1 MTNFRTSLSSYMS
14 GFISAISVAVAVL
27 AGSAIAQGEVAAGQK
42 TADHAP
48 RSLLQSPKSAEGQAP
63 GSVELPSVPGRDG
76 TVTSSDLDAVGMEIF
91 GVLEPADGG
100 LGYGMWRG
108 SSRRTIVSLMASL
121 PDRQG
126 AGVRQDLFARLL
138 LSRAFDPASADR
150 FGAGAR
156 GRLVADEVPFM
167 SVRASKLLAAG
178 YLREAERALDQADAP
193 QDDPMDDLGTLHIRS
208 EIFLLTGRTR
218 AACAIAARTRG
229 ASAEPYWARLRA
241 LCYIVAEDR
250 GAARLSA
257 DLLAETGYQDP
268 LFFAALANQIDG
280 AGLSYG
286 DLSIKDG
293 VHFALLSRNDQ
304 DGFPRDVLNTD
315 APAVR
320 AAALRLAQVMARGQ
334 EDLVTIQ
341 IPLAEAGVLAG
352 SPRGAADVERLRT
365 FYASVVMS
373 EAEIVGLANS
383 QVSPDR
389 SGKASAKKA
398 AAIYQALSAAV
409 MPGDHADVLKLAWD
423 DAAARDRPALFVA
436 LYAAA
441 LGSLPIETALDMY
454 AADFARASLVV
465 GDYARAAR
473 WLALAEN
480 VPERSERPGRSGFR
494 GGPDGNSLPAL
505 QAALQ
510 IVAPD
515 IKRGVGTTEPRWDAA
530 DRLVQAQAPGQRRR
544 ALHEVRLYQAL
555 GGQLNAAARQALAGF
570 PVEVPGVT
578 EGAMPQTGILSG
590 LDAAARAGRK
600 GETVLL
606 VLLALASP
614 QSDSKSAQIPI
625 IVTARCVS
633 ALVRTGFIAEAKTL
647 AIESLLADL

>member
-1 MTNFRTSLSSYMS
+1 MTNSRTSLFSHRA
-14 GFISAISVAVAVL
+14 GFLSALSVAVAVL
-27 AGSAIAQGEVAAGQK
+27 AGGALAQDEGTGEQE
-42 TADHAP
+42 TANHAP
-48 RSLLQSPKSAEGQAP
+48 RSLLQSQKSAEGQAP

-100 LGYGMWRG
+100 LGYGIWRG
-108 SSRRTIVSLMASL
+108 SSLRTVVPVMVSL
-121 PDRQG
+121 PDHQA

-150 FGAGAR
+150 FSAGAR
-156 GRLVADEVPFM
+156 GRLVADEVSFM
-167 SVRASKLLAAG
+167 TVRARKLLAAG
-178 YLREAERALDQADAP
+178 YLREAERALDQADV
-193 QDDPMDDLGTLHIRS
+193 PMDDLGTLHVRS

-229 ASAEPYWARLRA
+229 SSAEPYWSRLRT
-241 LCYIVAEDR
+241 LCYMVAEDR

-286 DLSIKDG
+286 DLLLKDG

-320 AAALRLAQVMARGQ
+320 AASLHLAQVMARGQ
-334 EDLVTIQ
+334 EDLLTIQ

-373 EAEIVGLANS
+373 EAEIAGLVNS
-383 QVSPDR
+383 QVSPDHP
-389 SGKASAKKA
+389 KKTSAKKA
-398 AAIYQALSAAV
+398 AAIYQALGAAV
-409 MPGDHADVLKLAWD
+409 MPGDHADALKLAWD
-423 DAAARDRPALFVA
+423 DAVARDRLALFIA

-441 LGSLPIETALDMY
+441 LDALPIEEALDIY

-473 WLALAEN
+473 WLALAEEAA
-480 VPERSERPGRSGFR
+480 ERSDSR
-494 GGPDGNSLPAL
+494 GGLDGNSLPAL

-515 IKRGVGTTEPRWDAA
+515 IKRGEGAAEARWDVA
-530 DRLVQAQAPGQRRR
+530 DRLVQAEATGQRRQ
-544 ALHEVRLYQAL
+544 ALHEVRLYQAF
-555 GGQLNAAARQALAGF
+555 GGQLDAVARQALADF
-570 PVEVPGVT
+570 PVEGPGATGGV
-578 EGAMPQTGILSG
+578 MPQTGTLSG

-614 QSDSKSAQIPI
+614 QSDSKPAQIPI
-625 IVTARCVS
+625 IVTAKCVS
-633 ALVRTGFIAEAKTL
+633 ALVRTGFIMEAKTL
-647 AIESLLADL
+647 AIESLLAEM